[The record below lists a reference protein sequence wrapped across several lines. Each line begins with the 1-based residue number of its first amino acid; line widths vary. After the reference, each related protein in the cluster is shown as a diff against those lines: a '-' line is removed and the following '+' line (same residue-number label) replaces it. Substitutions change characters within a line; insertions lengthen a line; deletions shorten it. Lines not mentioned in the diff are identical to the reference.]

1 MKARA
6 VKFAS
11 ASLAIN
17 IAYCIYH
24 IGFGIAS
31 SSWWLFSVGMYY
43 LVLSLA
49 RFFVIIAKND
59 HSFVM
64 KSSGAMLIALAVT
77 IFGTVI
83 LSAVKDRGEKFHEI
97 IAITIAVY
105 AFSKITVAA
114 VKLIKYGRSSF
125 ARLVV
130 LRNISFASALV
141 SILSLQ
147 RILLA
152 TFEGM
157 TEIEIHIMNAMTGM
171 GVVAIVFFLGIM
183 LFKNAN
189 GPFT

>member
-1 MKARA
+1 MKALTL
-6 VKFAS
+6 KFAIG
-11 ASLAIN
+11 SLAIN
-17 IAYCIYH
+17 IACCAYH
-24 IGFGIAS
+24 IGFGIVTKS
-31 SSWWLFSVGMYY
+31 YWLLSVGMYY
-43 LVLSLA
+43 LVLSLT
-49 RFFVIIAKND
+49 RFFVIVAKND

-64 KSSGAMLIALAVT
+64 KSSGGMLIALAIT

-83 LSAVKDRGEKFHEI
+83 LSVIKDRGEKFHEI

-105 AFSKITVAA
+105 AFSKISIAA
-114 VKLIKYGRSSF
+114 VKLIKYGCSSF
-125 ARLVV
+125 AKLVV

-171 GVVAIVFFLGIM
+171 GVVVIVFFLGVR
-183 LFKNAN
+183 LFKKC
-189 GPFT
+189 